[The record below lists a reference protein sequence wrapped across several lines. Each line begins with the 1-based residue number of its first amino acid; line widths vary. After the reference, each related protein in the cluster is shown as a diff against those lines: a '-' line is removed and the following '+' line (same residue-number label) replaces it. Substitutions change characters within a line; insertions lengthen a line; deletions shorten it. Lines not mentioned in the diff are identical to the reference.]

1 MFNIRDGG
9 TVISSVEEPEPH
21 HLVELEPQLDAALM
35 ALALNQMLN
44 MDRFWKNVTNW
55 VLIMV
60 YTYSI
65 HIDNNC
71 NHGKPLVKK
80 SEP

>member
-1 MFNIRDGG
+1 MAGLLFPVLR
-9 TVISSVEEPEPH
+9 SWSRKEPH

-35 ALALNQMLN
+35 APALNQMLN

-65 HIDNNC
+65 HIDNNR